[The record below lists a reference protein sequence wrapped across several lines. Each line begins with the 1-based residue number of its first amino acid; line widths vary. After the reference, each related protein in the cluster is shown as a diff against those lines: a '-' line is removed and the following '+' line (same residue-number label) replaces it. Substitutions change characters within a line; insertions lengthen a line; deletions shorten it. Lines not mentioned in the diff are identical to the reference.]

1 MHVSLT
7 PELENLVKKQVE
19 SGRYHSSGEV
29 VREALHL
36 WEEQE
41 KLRELR
47 IAQFRKDIQAGLE
60 SGPANGL
67 DLRTL
72 GNEAGNG
79 YGTKKEGVGGCCLRS
94 FSKTFRSRMGSCK
107 KFSRHSYRNPSAMG
121 PRVAQRA
128 GR

>member
-19 SGRYHSSGEV
+19 SGRYHSSSEV

-47 IAQFRKDIQAGLE
+47 RAQFRKDIEAGLE
-60 SGPANGL
+60 SGTAKGL
-67 DLRTL
+67 DFKDMKKR
-72 GNEAGNG
+72 GRERVRN
-79 YGTKKEGVGGCCLRS
+79 KKEGVDGCR
-94 FSKTFRSRMGSCK
+94 
-107 KFSRHSYRNPSAMG
+107 
-121 PRVAQRA
+121 
-128 GR
+128 